1 MTISIFQAQPFEL
14 PFDPCTTAL
23 IMIDM
28 QRDFVEAGGF
38 GEALGNDVSLVR
50 TAIAPC
56 KEVLVAARQ
65 KGIMVIHT
73 REGHREDL
81 SDCPS
86 AKLTR
91 GGKTFIGEPGPMG
104 RILVRGEAGHDIIP
118 EL

>member
-1 MTISIFQAQPFEL
+1 MTISIFQAQPVEL

-50 TAIAPC
+50 TAMAPC
-56 KEVLVAARQ
+56 QEVLAGARQ
-65 KGIMVIHT
+65 NGIMVIHT
-73 REGHREDL
+73 REGHRQDL

-86 AKLTR
+86 ANLP
-91 GGKTFIGEPGPMG
+91 GGGT
-104 RILVRGEAGHDIIP
+104 
-118 EL
+118 